1 MGMRHFGARTQRLED
16 PALLTGR
23 GRFVDDIHLPGMLHA
38 SFLRSPFAHARIRG
52 IDAAAAAALPGVHA
66 VHTWR
71 DLPQA
76 MRQKRLPLPVP
87 NPAIRHPRTQ
97 YPLAIEEACYVGEIV
112 AVVIAESRH
121 LAEDAAA
128 LVDVEYEPLPVSA
141 DCRAALDPGAPKAHA
156 DLPDNLGAAFA
167 PAYGDVAGAFSRA
180 RHVARVSLWQNR
192 GGGHAIECRAV
203 LARYDEVEDAL
214 TVWIAGQSPHASK
227 RQIAE
232 MLPHDAN
239 RVRVIMPDVGG
250 GFGPKGIPY
259 AEEPVIAACAKTLSR
274 PVKWIEDRRE
284 HFLATTQ
291 ERDQYWDLELA
302 LDAQGSILG
311 LRGTLLCDNGAY
323 FPFGIILPYIAAT
336 TTPGPYVIPAF
347 HLDVKVVLTNKVA
360 TTPVRGAGR
369 PQAVFAME
377 RLMDKAAQLTGIDR
391 AELRRRN
398 LIGPQRMPYNVGLT
412 FRDGKPM
419 TYDSGDYPACQ
430 AKAEALADY
439 AGFPARQAAARE
451 EGRYIG
457 IGIGNYVE
465 GTGLGPFEGGT
476 VRVMPTGRV
485 AVITGAGGQGQ
496 GHRTAFAQLAADM
509 LGLTPQDID
518 FVQGDTAMISM
529 GVGTFASRVA
539 VNAGSSIQ
547 LAGRNVRG
555 KIVKLA
561 AHLLEAAEEDIE
573 LADGRAFV
581 RGVEQM
587 GKSFGELAQIAQGM
601 PGFSY
606 PEGFTA
612 GLEDTQYFSPP
623 QSTYCNGTHLA
634 EVEVDIATGAV
645 RIPRYV
651 VAHDSGVII
660 NPLIVD
666 GQVRGGVAHG
676 VGNALFEWMKY
687 DENAQ
692 PLTATFADY
701 LLPSATDVPRVDL
714 AHVESPT
721 PLNPLG
727 VKGAG
732 EGGTIPAAAAIISA
746 IENALSAFNIE
757 IADAPITPEKIVALL
772 DRAGAYDHLAVIAR
786 AAKQ

>member
-1 MGMRHFGARTQRLED
+1 MKHFGRRTERLED

-23 GRFVDDIHLPGMLHA
+23 GRFVDDIHLPEMLHA
-38 SFLRSPFAHARIRG
+38 AFLRSPHAHALIRG
-52 IDAAAAAALPGVHA
+52 IDTGAARALPGVHA

-71 DLPQA
+71 DLPEG
-76 MRQKRLPLPVP
+76 MRRRRIPLPVP

-97 YPLAIEEACYVGEIV
+97 YPLAIDEVTYVGEIV
-112 AVVIAESRH
+112 AVVVAESRH
-121 LAEDAAA
+121 LAEDAAELIA
-128 LVDVEYEPLPVSA
+128 VEYEPRPVSA
-141 DCRAALDPGAPKAHA
+141 DCRAALAPGSPLTHD
-156 DLPDNLGAAFA
+156 DLPDNLGAAFS
-167 PAYGDVAGAFSRA
+167 PAYGDVTHAFARA

-203 LARYDEVEDAL
+203 LARYDAIEDAL
-214 TVWIAGQSPHASK
+214 TVWVAGQAPHSSK
-227 RQIAE
+227 RQIADL
-232 MLPHDAN
+232 LPHDAN

-259 AEEPVIAACAKTLSR
+259 AEEPVIAACARTLGR
-274 PVKWIEDRRE
+274 PVKWTEDRHE

-291 ERDQYWDLELA
+291 ERDQYWDVELA
-302 LDAQGSILG
+302 LDAEGRILG
-311 LRGTLLCDNGAY
+311 LRGSLICDNGAY

-347 HLDVKVVLTNKVA
+347 RLDVKVVLTNKVP

-377 RLMDKAAQLTGIDR
+377 RLMDRAAKVTGIDPV
-391 AELRRRN
+391 ELRRRN
-398 LIGPQRMPYNVGLT
+398 LIRAEQMPYNVGLIY
-412 FRDGKPM
+412 RDGKPV
-419 TYDSGDYPACQ
+419 TYDTGDYPACQ
-430 AKAEALADY
+430 AKAVALADY
-439 AGFPARQAAARE
+439 TSFPARQAAARA

-485 AVITGAGGQGQ
+485 AVVTGAPSQGQ
-496 GHRTAFAQLAADM
+496 GHRTAFAQLAADL
-509 LGLTPQDID
+509 LGVRPDDID
-518 FVQGDTAMISM
+518 FIQGDTAMISM
-529 GVGTFASRVA
+529 GIGTFASRVA
-539 VNAGSSIQ
+539 VNAGSSIL
-547 LAGRNVRG
+547 LAARAVRA
-555 KIVKLA
+555 KAVKLA
-561 AHLLEAAEEDIE
+561 AHLLEASEGDIE
-573 LADGRAFV
+573 LAGGRVFV
-581 RGVEQM
+581 RGAEHK
-587 GKSFGELAQIAQGM
+587 GKTLGELAHVALGM

-612 GLEDTQYFSPP
+612 GLEDTQYFGPA

-634 EVEVDIATGAV
+634 EVEVDLGIGAV
-645 RIPRYV
+645 RILRYV
-651 VAHDSGVII
+651 VAHDSGTII

-676 VGNALFEWMKY
+676 VGNALLEWMQY
-687 DENAQ
+687 DSEAQ

-701 LLPSATDVPRVDL
+701 LLPTATDVPDVDL
-714 AHVESPT
+714 IHMESPT

-732 EGGTIPAAAAIISA
+732 EGGTIPAAAAIIAAVESA
-746 IENALSAFNIE
+746 LAPFGVE
-757 IADAPITPEKIVALL
+757 ITDTPITPEKIVALL
-772 DRAGAYDHLAVIAR
+772 ATAGAYDR
-786 AAKQ
+786 DQRR

>member
-38 SFLRSPFAHARIRG
+38 AFLRSPHAHARIRA
-52 IDAAAAAALPGVHA
+52 IDTAAARALPGVHA
-66 VHTWR
+66 AYTWR
-71 DLPQA
+71 DLPESMQ
-76 MRQKRLPLPVP
+76 RRRIPLPVP

-97 YPLAIEEACYVGEIV
+97 HPLAIDEVAYVGETI
-112 AVVIAESRH
+112 AVVLAESRH
-121 LAEDAAA
+121 LAEDAAELIA
-128 LVDVEYEPLPVSA
+128 VDYEPLPVSA
-141 DCRAALDPGAPKAHA
+141 DCRAALAPGASPAHT
-156 DLPDNLGAAFA
+156 DLPDNLGAAFS
-167 PAYGDVAGAFSRA
+167 PSYGDITQAFARA
-180 RHVARVSLWQNR
+180 RHVAGVSLWQNR

-203 LARYDEVEDAL
+203 LARHDALEDAL
-214 TVWIAGQSPHASK
+214 TVWVAGQSPHASK

-232 MLPHDAN
+232 LLQHDAN

-259 AEEPVIAACAKTLSR
+259 AEEPVIAACARLAGR
-274 PVKWIEDRRE
+274 PVKWTEDRHE

-302 LDAQGSILG
+302 LDGDKRILG
-311 LRGTLLCDNGAY
+311 LRGTLTCDNGAY

-347 HLDVKVVLTNKVA
+347 HLDVKVVLTNKVP

-377 RLMDKAAQLTGIDR
+377 RLMDKAAKLTGIDPV
-391 AELRRRN
+391 ELRRRN
-398 LIGPQRMPYNVGLT
+398 LIRAEEMPYDVGLIY
-412 FRDGKPM
+412 RDGKPV

-430 AKAEALADY
+430 AKAVALADY
-439 AGFPARQAAARE
+439 AGFPARQAAARA
-451 EGRYIG
+451 EGRYLG

-476 VRVMPTGRV
+476 VRVMPSGRV
-485 AVITGAGGQGQ
+485 TVVTGAGTQGQ
-496 GHRTAFAQLAADM
+496 GHRTAFAQLAADL
-509 LGLTPQDID
+509 LGVEPGAID

-529 GVGTFASRVA
+529 GIGTFASRVA
-539 VNAGSSIQ
+539 VNAGSSIL
-547 LAGRNVRG
+547 LAARAVRA

-561 AHLLEAAEEDIE
+561 AHLLEAAEADIE
-573 LADGRAFV
+573 LGGGRAFV
-581 RGVEQM
+581 RGAEHA
-587 GKSFGELAQIAQGM
+587 GKTLGELAHVALGM
-601 PGFSY
+601 PGFAY

-612 GLEDTQYFSPP
+612 GLEDTQYFGPS
-623 QSTYCNGTHLA
+623 QSTYCNGTHVA
-634 EVEVDIATGAV
+634 EVEVDTGTGAV
-645 RIPRYV
+645 SIRRYA
-651 VAHDSGVII
+651 VAHDSGVLI

-666 GQVRGGVAHG
+666 GQVQGGVAHG
-676 VGNALFEWMKY
+676 VGNALLEWMRY
-687 DENAQ
+687 DDQAQ

-701 LLPSATDVPRVDL
+701 LLPTAADVPRVDL
-714 AHVESPT
+714 VHLESPT

-732 EGGTIPAAAAIISA
+732 EGGTIPAAAAIIA
-746 IENALSAFNIE
+746 AVENALGPFGIE
-757 IADAPITPEKIVALL
+757 IADSPITPEKIVTLL
-772 DRAGAYDHLAVIAR
+772 EQAGAGGGDR
-786 AAKQ
+786 PR

>member
-1 MGMRHFGARTQRLED
+1 MGMKHFGARTQRLED

-38 SFLRSPFAHARIRG
+38 AFLRSPFAHARIG
-52 IDAAAAAALPGVHA
+52 AIDAAAARALPGVHA
-66 VHTWR
+66 VYTWR
-71 DLPQA
+71 ELPEA

-97 YPLAIEEACYVGEIV
+97 YPLAVDEVAHVGETV
-112 AVVIAESRH
+112 AVIIAESRH

-128 LVDVEYEPLPVSA
+128 LIDVDYEPLPVSA
-141 DCRAALDPGAPKAHA
+141 DCRAALAPGAPRAHS

-167 PAYGDVAGAFSRA
+167 PAFGDVAGAFARA

-203 LARYDEVEDAL
+203 LARYDAVEDAL

-227 RQIAE
+227 AQIAE

-239 RVRVIMPDVGG
+239 RLRVVMPDVGG
-250 GFGPKGIPY
+250 GFGPKAIAYP
-259 AEEPVIAACAKTLSR
+259 EEAVIAACARMLVR
-274 PVKWIEDRRE
+274 PVKWVEDRRE
-284 HFLATTQ
+284 HFLSTTQ

-302 LDAQGSILG
+302 LDAEGRILG
-311 LRGTLLCDNGAY
+311 LRGSLLCDHGAY
-323 FPFGIILPYIAAT
+323 FPWGIVLPYIAAT
-336 TTPGPYVIPAF
+336 TTPGPYLVPAF

-377 RLMDKAAQLTGIDR
+377 RLLDKAARLVGIDR
-391 AELRRRN
+391 LELRRRN
-398 LIGPQRMPYNVGLT
+398 LIGPEQMPYAVGLL

-430 AKAEALADY
+430 EKAAALADY
-439 AGFPARQAAARE
+439 AGFPARQQAARE
-451 EGRYIG
+451 AGRHIG

-476 VRVMPTGRV
+476 VRVMPSGRV
-485 AVITGAGGQGQ
+485 AVITGAGNQGQ
-496 GHRTAFAQLAADM
+496 GHRTAFAQIAADM
-509 LGLTPQDID
+509 LGLDPADID
-518 FVQGDTAMISM
+518 FLEGDTAMIPM

-547 LAGRNVRG
+547 LAGQAVRA
-555 KIVKLA
+555 KIKKLA

-573 LADGRAFV
+573 LGNGRAFV
-581 RGVEQM
+581 RGVEEM
-587 GKSFGELAQIAQGM
+587 GRSFAELARIGQGM

-606 PEGFTA
+606 PEGFAA
-612 GLEDTQYFSPP
+612 GLEDTQYFSPS
-623 QSTYCNGTHLA
+623 QSTYCNGTHIA
-634 EVEVDIATGAV
+634 EVEVDIGTGAV
-645 RIPRYV
+645 KILNYV

-666 GQVRGGVAHG
+666 GQVQGGVAHG
-676 VGNALFEWMKY
+676 VGNALLEWMKY

-692 PLTATFADY
+692 PLTANFADY
-701 LLPSATDVPRVDL
+701 LLPTACEVPRVTI
-714 AHVESPT
+714 AHLESPS

-732 EGGTIPAAAAIISA
+732 EGGTIPAAAAIAAA
-746 IENALSAFNIE
+746 IENALETYGVE
-757 IADAPITPEKIVALL
+757 IADAPSTPEKIVMLL
-772 DRAGAYDHLAVIAR
+772 EAAGAYAGES
-786 AAKQ
+786 